1 MSTRRTLEQIRAEID
16 ALDKELHTLL
26 NRRAGLALEV
36 AAVKSD
42 STEDPVLYRPE
53 REAQILREVARR
65 NPGPLA
71 DETVCRLF
79 REVMSACLAL
89 EEPLTVAYLG
99 PPGTFTQ
106 EAALKHFGHAVAAT
120 PLATI
125 DAVFRTVEA
134 GTAAFGV
141 VPVENSTEGVVNHT
155 LDMFIASPL
164 GICGEVE
171 LRVHH
176 QLLSQEAELA
186 SIERVYAHRQA
197 LAQCREWLQSQL
209 RDVITEAVN
218 SNAEAAQ
225 LAAQQ
230 SATAAI
236 ASAWA
241 GEHYALNTLAANI
254 EDKPD
259 NTTRFLV
266 IGTQEITASGE
277 DKTSLLLSARNRPG
291 ALYGLLAPLAQ
302 AGISMTKIESRPSH
316 LGKWEYVF
324 YIDIEGHREDQPL
337 RDVLSKLE
345 ADAALF
351 RVLGSYPRVAR

>member
-1 MSTRRTLEQIRAEID
+1 MSNRTLEQIRAEID
-16 ALDKELHTLL
+16 ALDKDLL
-26 NRRAGLALEV
+26 DLFNRRAALAVEV
-36 AAVKSD
+36 ATVKSAN
-42 STEDPVLYRPE
+42 TPEPVLYRPE
-53 REAQILREVARR
+53 REAQVLREVARR
-65 NPGPLA
+65 NAGPLS
-71 DETVCRLF
+71 DEAVCSLF

-99 PPGTFTQ
+99 PQGTFTQ
-106 EAALKHFGHAVAAT
+106 EAALKHFGHAVISN
-120 PLATI
+120 PMATI
-125 DAVFRTVEA
+125 DEVFRAVEA
-134 GTAAFGV
+134 GAAAFGV

-155 LDMFIASPL
+155 LDMFLGSPL

-176 QLLSQEAELA
+176 QLLSQENDL
-186 SIERVYAHRQA
+186 SDIGRVYAHRQA
-197 LAQCREWLQSQL
+197 LAQCREWLQSNL
-209 RDVITEAVN
+209 RDVATQPVN

-225 LAAQQ
+225 LAVQEAGA
-230 SATAAI
+230 SAI

-266 IGTQEITASGE
+266 VGGQEIAASGE
-277 DKTSLLLSARNRPG
+277 DKTSLMLSAHNRAG
-291 ALYGLLAPLAQ
+291 ALYGLLAPLAE
-302 AGISMTKIESRPSH
+302 AGVSMTKIESRPSH

-324 YIDIEGHREDQPL
+324 FVDVEGHRDDAQL
-337 RDVLSKLE
+337 RDVLAKLDR
-345 ADAALF
+345 DAALF